1 MWREKL
7 GNNHSKTDMNVFQ
20 ICATLNYDVIK
31 RMWFKRKQQKL
42 ELWYL
47 APKKDEGRNNLLK
60 EI

>member
-20 ICATLNYDVIK
+20 ICATLHYDVIK
-31 RMWFKRKQQKL
+31 RYDWKESTKT
-42 ELWYL
+42 ELWCL
-47 APKKDEGRNNLLK
+47 APKKDEGRNNLLQ